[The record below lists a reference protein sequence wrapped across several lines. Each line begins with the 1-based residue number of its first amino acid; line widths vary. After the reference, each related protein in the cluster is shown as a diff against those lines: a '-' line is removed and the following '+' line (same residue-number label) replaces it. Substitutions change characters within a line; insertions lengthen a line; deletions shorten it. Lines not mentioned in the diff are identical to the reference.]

1 MSSYQSVPV
10 VSHLNTLIALSNVS
24 GRRNTGLMM
33 QQEKWRNHLQREVLL
48 QATSI
53 KSIVTAE
60 RQNAERN
67 AKKQDVCTGC
77 GDQKFSQ
84 DMVRFECPAPRRRRG
99 EDASLIEPPKHDY
112 CLQCVRQFVKQQ
124 QRVQSHELG
133 CHDSERMHRLLQAR
147 RPELHILVCPDC
159 HVPVVVEQSAKFN
172 ESLERDDLDNRL
184 QYSIHLAATRL
195 LRDNYYTDELQENQ
209 RRSFFGAFSGQNL
222 LVLDLCGEFSDPKAN
237 FCEIEPEDF
246 NARFQRPNGS
256 WIWLE
261 CWTPKEWV
269 YGDSKFEPLHQMIVD
284 PKFDPK
290 EHNDVSGV
298 GCLVRTR
305 RQMRT
310 RIRMNEDL
318 KDDFLQV

>member
-1 MSSYQSVPV
+1 MTSYQSVPV

-48 QATSI
+48 QATLI

-60 RQNAERN
+60 RQNAERI
-67 AKKQDVCTGC
+67 ASKQDTCKAC
-77 GDQKFSQ
+77 GEQKFNQ

-99 EDASLIEPPKHDY
+99 EDASSAEPPKHDF

-133 CHDSERMHRLLQAR
+133 CPDSERTHRLLQAR
-147 RPELHILVCPDC
+147 RPELQILICPDC

-261 CWTPKEWV
+261 CWTPKQWV
-269 YGDSKFEPLHQMIVD
+269 YGAGKFEPLHQMILD
-284 PKFDPK
+284 PKFDPSQ
-290 EHNDVSGV
+290 HNDVSGV